1 MSERENSTSILS
13 RPQTR
18 TLQWPD
24 LGGARTWDISNNY
37 IPPRIRVSED
47 GNSTHS
53 EYFAEAYVALR
64 LGFRG
69 HRIPHRTQ
77 PLAYSYCI

>member
-1 MSERENSTSILS
+1 MT
-13 RPQTR
+13 
-18 TLQWPD
+18 
-24 LGGARTWDISNNY
+24 
-37 IPPRIRVSED
+37 IPSHP
-47 GNSTHS
+47 

-77 PLAYSYCI
+77 PLAYSYCIKNYIRLEQTITLKNTELTVTGYFIPTYIQVTSINVH